1 MSPRIILASLAAATA
16 VGLSAPAAAAYAL
29 SLHATPSSGTVG
41 GQVVVDVNLT
51 LDGGDTLLGMDFVL
65 NYDPAVLTYRSIDH
79 GSLTTPKWDGLLPD
93 DGWYSDAWNDSSSG
107 QVTAMFLDLTLTDLD
122 SASGTVAGSIASLT
136 FALSAPGFSTL
147 TLSDIVLVDT
157 QFDQQPPSGTPGT
170 ARVEVQ
176 PGGNIPEPA
185 SLPLLGLALALLCC
199 PHENQGSARRT
210 GS

>member
-1 MSPRIILASLAAATA
+1 MSPRIILASLAAAAA
-16 VGLSAPAAAAYAL
+16 VGVSAPAAAAYAL

-51 LDGGDTLLGMDFVL
+51 LDGDDTLLGMDFVL
-65 NYDPAVLTYRSIDH
+65 NYDPAVLQYLATAE
-79 GSLTTPKWDGLLPD
+79 GSLTP
-93 DGWYSDAWNDSSSG
+93 GWASVPPFESPAGRISA
-107 QVTAMFLDLTLTDLD
+107 TFLDPTFTGLD
-122 SASGTVAGSIASLT
+122 STAGPLAGSIASLA
-136 FALSAPGFSTL
+136 FVLQAPGFSTL
-147 TLSDIVLVDT
+147 TLSDIVLADT
-157 QFDQQPPSGTPGT
+157 QGDQQPPSGTPGT

>member
-1 MSPRIILASLAAATA
+1 MSPRIILASLAAAAA
-16 VGLSAPAAAAYAL
+16 VGLPAPAAATYAL

-65 NYDPAVLTYRSIDH
+65 NYDPAVLQYLATAE
-79 GSLTTPKWDGLLPD
+79 GSLTP
-93 DGWYSDAWNDSSSG
+93 GWALVPPFESPAGRISA
-107 QVTAMFLDLTLTDLD
+107 TFLDPTFTGLD
-122 SASGTVAGSIASLT
+122 STAGPLAGSIASLT
-136 FALSAPGFSTL
+136 FVLQAPGFSTL
-147 TLSDIVLVDT
+147 TLSDIVLADT
-157 QFDQQPPSGTPGT
+157 QGDQQPPSGTPGT